1 MKSEELKLYTEKS
14 IAELNEKV
22 KNLHEEKQSMFQG
35 SSSIR
40 LTKELTKVLIAIGI
54 SVGKR
59 DAYAD
64 ILKKLSE

>member
-1 MKSEELKLYTEKS
+1 MESEELKLYLEKS
-14 IAELNEKV
+14 ITELNEKI
-22 KNLHEEKQSMFQG
+22 KNLYEEKQSMFSG

-40 LTKELTKVLIAIGI
+40 LTKELTKVLIVIGI
-54 SVGKR
+54 SVGSR